1 MKDQGCDFT
10 VKCPCCGARLT
21 IDAKLRRVAA
31 HEKPSGHAQVPDI
44 DHAASFLKQE
54 AQRRELLF
62 RQSAQRE
69 QVKSEVLERKFQ
81 EALKKTKDEPVE
93 KTTREIDLD

>member
-1 MKDQGCDFT
+1 
-10 VKCPCCGARLT
+10 
-21 IDAKLRRVAA
+21 VAA

-93 KTTREIDLD
+93 KTTRDIDLD